1 MFNNLQGNQL
11 CCHRSTPQTLWHLHK
26 MWQKYLNGTFNM
38 KGPYPVNW
46 NAADRNAHINLC
58 SEKMLSGKFLEP
70 QENQSSPMI
79 QSLIVPNYWNYF
91 SAAPFEVFV
100 PLSKYLRI
108 KETTKMSNF
117 SVIE

>member
-1 MFNNLQGNQL
+1 
-11 CCHRSTPQTLWHLHK
+11 
-26 MWQKYLNGTFNM
+26 M

-46 NAADRNAHINLC
+46 STADRNTHIDLC

-70 QENQSSPMI
+70 QESQSRPVI

-91 SAAPFEVFV
+91 SAVPFEVFV
-100 PLSKYLRI
+100 LLSKHPRI

-117 SVIE
+117 SAID

>member
-1 MFNNLQGNQL
+1 
-11 CCHRSTPQTLWHLHK
+11 
-26 MWQKYLNGTFNM
+26 M
-38 KGPYPVNW
+38 KW
-46 NAADRNAHINLC
+46 SAADRNTHIDLR

-70 QENQSSPMI
+70 QESQSRPVI

-100 PLSKYLRI
+100 PLSKHPRI

-117 SVIE
+117 SATD